1 MNTGKVYCMD
11 AGFDGLCLELGHIS
25 LHKKKE
31 YLCGDFFQIA
41 ENETDRVLVLS
52 DGLGSG
58 VKANILST
66 LTATMLCNMIAN
78 RIPIEEAVRSVAKTL
93 PICSVRKLAYATFTV
108 LAIQNNQAV
117 LYQFDSPDLI
127 LLRNGKPYDYP
138 VSQIQVD
145 DKLLLQSRF
154 ELRENDVIIMM
165 SDGITNAGMGKTT
178 NGGWGQED
186 VRLFC
191 EKQLKPGDT
200 PTEIAA
206 RLAEAGFALDL
217 EETDDDITA
226 VVMRVRKKQIVNLM
240 IGPPRKAEDD
250 DEYFHK
256 FLESE
261 GKHVICGG
269 TTARIAARFLGR
281 EVEVLQDTVQSD
293 LPAQLRIRGMDLV
306 TEGFLTLERLL
317 EYCEDWQEDAL
328 TYRMIR
334 RKKDGAAQLFKIL
347 FDEATEIHL
356 FFGNA
361 RNKGNENSRLTP
373 ERKNTIVSKLM
384 IHLRSAGKD
393 IKVMFWEL

>member
-1 MNTGKVYCMD
+1 MNSGRVYCMD
-11 AGFDGLCLELGHIS
+11 AGFKDLCVEFGQVS

-31 YLCGDFFQIA
+31 FLCGDFFRIA
-41 ENETDRVLVLS
+41 ENETDRVMVLS

-66 LTATMLCNMIAN
+66 LTATMLCNMIVN
-78 RIPIEEAVRSVAKTL
+78 RIPIEEAVRAVAKTL

-108 LAIQNNQAV
+108 LDMKKNQAV

-127 LLRNGKPYDYP
+127 LLRDGKQHKYP
-138 VSQIQVD
+138 VDTIMVD
-145 DKLLLQSRF
+145 DKIILRSSF
-154 ELRENDVIIMM
+154 ELQEKDILILM
-165 SDGITNAGMGKTT
+165 SDGITNAGMGKTM
-178 NGGWGQED
+178 NGGWGQKE
-186 VRLFC
+186 VNQFC
-191 EKQLKPGDT
+191 EKQFTSEDT
-200 PTEIAA
+200 PAEIAG
-206 RLAEAGFALDL
+206 RLAEAGFALDF

-226 VVMRVRKKQIVNLM
+226 VVLRIRKKQIANLM

-261 GKHVICGG
+261 GMHVICGG
-269 TTARIAARFLGR
+269 TTAKIAARFLGR
-281 EVEVLQDTVQSD
+281 ELEVVQESSASD

-317 EYCEDWQEDAL
+317 EYCEEWQEDAL
-328 TYRMIR
+328 MYRKLK
-334 RKKDGAAQLFKIL
+334 RKQDTAAQLFKIL

-361 RNKGNENSRLTP
+361 RNEGNEKGRLTL
-373 ERKNTIVSKLM
+373 ERKKDIVVQ
-384 IHLRSAGKD
+384 LRRYLEQAGKQIE
-393 IKVMFWEL
+393 IKFWEL